1 MGKIYTSVEQLIG
14 GTPLLELTHLERELG
29 LSTRI
34 LGKLESFNPGGS
46 AKDRIA
52 KSMLDDGEAR
62 GILKSGSVIIEPTS
76 GNTGIGL
83 ALVAAARGYRAIIVM
98 PDTMS
103 QERRQLLLA
112 YGAEVVLTE
121 GRLGMAGA
129 ITFALIAWATPITYT
144 AAASDDL
151 RAQTDLLVER
161 LSVTALEDCGP
172 ILDEFIRA
180 SKSSVMLVDAN
191 GHIVQDTNSQ
201 LSIQSV
207 YEDESTIVTVTSDSM
222 FTASEI
228 QSLWNGDPPAAI
240 IQEDG
245 REYALSIASDTQ
257 VTEVTFAGGQT
268 CELYVSP
275 GVRSEN
281 LAVAALARMAPWV
294 LLVLLAFSAL
304 CAVVYS
310 RYITRPIVRLSGIAG
325 KMAELDFGWIC
336 GETRRDEI
344 GALGR
349 SLDRM
354 SQRLSAALTDLRAA
368 NDALLGEME
377 RERELE
383 RQRSAFFAAASH
395 ELKTPVTILKGQLTG
410 MLDEVGVYRDRDRY
424 LARSL
429 QVTSR
434 MEALVGEILTI
445 SRMESGTGLRK
456 EEVDLSR
463 LVEEQLEQD
472 RELLD
477 QREMDLSLSL
487 APGLVLRGDPSLLGR
502 AVDNLLSNAALYS
515 PAGARIR
522 VRTLRLDGR
531 PTLVVENTGVQ
542 IGAEALPRLFEP
554 FYREEQSRNRRTGG
568 SGLGLYL
575 VKMILDRH
583 GARCE
588 IENITDGVRVRV
600 IFPPETAS

>member
-1 MGKIYTSVEQLIG
+1 MLRRKLHESLTVRIFLI
-14 GTPLLELTHLERELG
+14 TLLILLG
-29 LSTRI
+29 
-34 LGKLESFNPGGS
+34 
-46 AKDRIA
+46 
-52 KSMLDDGEAR
+52 
-62 GILKSGSVIIEPTS
+62 
-76 GNTGIGL
+76 
-83 ALVAAARGYRAIIVM
+83 
-98 PDTMS
+98 
-103 QERRQLLLA
+103 
-112 YGAEVVLTE
+112 
-121 GRLGMAGA
+121 AGA

-344 GALGR
+344 GVLGR

-377 RERELE
+377 R
-383 RQRSAFFAAASH
+383 
-395 ELKTPVTILKGQLTG
+395 
-410 MLDEVGVYRDRDRY
+410 
-424 LARSL
+424 
-429 QVTSR
+429 
-434 MEALVGEILTI
+434 
-445 SRMESGTGLRK
+445 
-456 EEVDLSR
+456 
-463 LVEEQLEQD
+463 
-472 RELLD
+472 
-477 QREMDLSLSL
+477 
-487 APGLVLRGDPSLLGR
+487 
-502 AVDNLLSNAALYS
+502 
-515 PAGARIR
+515 
-522 VRTLRLDGR
+522 
-531 PTLVVENTGVQ
+531 
-542 IGAEALPRLFEP
+542 
-554 FYREEQSRNRRTGG
+554 
-568 SGLGLYL
+568 
-575 VKMILDRH
+575 
-583 GARCE
+583 
-588 IENITDGVRVRV
+588 
-600 IFPPETAS
+600 

>member
-1 MGKIYTSVEQLIG
+1 MDQKLIVPINNDIPAAEAGFLEPVSTVVQGIHKVGVKPMQDVVVIG
-14 GTPLLELTHLERELG
+14 GGTMG
-29 LSTRI
+29 LV
-34 LGKLESFNPGGS
+34 NAQV
-46 AKDRIA
+46 AKA
-52 KSMLDDGEAR
+52 FGAR
-62 GILKSGSVIIEPTS
+62 VIVSDI
-76 GNTGIGL
+76 
-83 ALVAAARGYRAIIVM
+83 
-98 PDTMS
+98 S
-103 QERRQLLLA
+103 QKK
-112 YGAEVVLTE
+112 
-121 GRLGMAGA
+121 
-129 ITFALIAWATPITYT
+129 IK
-144 AAASDDL
+144 
-151 RAQTDLLVER
+151 RAQEM
-161 LSVTALEDCGP
+161 G
-172 ILDEFIRA
+172 
-180 SKSSVMLVDAN
+180 VD
-191 GHIVQDTNSQ
+191 V
-201 LSIQSV
+201 V
-207 YEDESTIVTVTSDSM
+207 
-222 FTASEI
+222 
-228 QSLWNGDPPAAI
+228 
-240 IQEDG
+240 
-245 REYALSIASDTQ
+245 
-257 VTEVTFAGGQT
+257 
-268 CELYVSP
+268 
-275 GVRSEN
+275 
-281 LAVAALARMAPWV
+281 PWV

-310 RYITRPIVRLSGIAG
+310 RYITCPIVRLSGIAG

-344 GALGR
+344 GVLGR

-542 IGAEALPRLFEP
+542 IGAEALLRLFEP

-588 IENITDGVRVRV
+588 IENITDGVRARV

>member
-1 MGKIYTSVEQLIG
+1 MLRRKLHESLTVRIFLI
-14 GTPLLELTHLERELG
+14 TLLILLG
-29 LSTRI
+29 
-34 LGKLESFNPGGS
+34 
-46 AKDRIA
+46 
-52 KSMLDDGEAR
+52 
-62 GILKSGSVIIEPTS
+62 
-76 GNTGIGL
+76 
-83 ALVAAARGYRAIIVM
+83 
-98 PDTMS
+98 
-103 QERRQLLLA
+103 
-112 YGAEVVLTE
+112 
-121 GRLGMAGA
+121 AGA

-368 NDALLGEME
+368 NDALLGE
-377 RERELE
+377 
-383 RQRSAFFAAASH
+383 
-395 ELKTPVTILKGQLTG
+395 
-410 MLDEVGVYRDRDRY
+410 
-424 LARSL
+424 
-429 QVTSR
+429 
-434 MEALVGEILTI
+434 
-445 SRMESGTGLRK
+445 
-456 EEVDLSR
+456 VDLSR
-463 LVEEQLEQD
+463 LVEAQLEQD
-472 RELLD
+472 RELLA

-542 IGAEALPRLFEP
+542 IGAEALLRLFEP

-588 IENITDGVRVRV
+588 IENITDGVRARV
-600 IFPPETAS
+600 IFPTETAS

>member
-1 MGKIYTSVEQLIG
+1 MLRRKLHESLTVRIFLI
-14 GTPLLELTHLERELG
+14 TLLILLG
-29 LSTRI
+29 
-34 LGKLESFNPGGS
+34 
-46 AKDRIA
+46 
-52 KSMLDDGEAR
+52 
-62 GILKSGSVIIEPTS
+62 
-76 GNTGIGL
+76 
-83 ALVAAARGYRAIIVM
+83 
-98 PDTMS
+98 
-103 QERRQLLLA
+103 
-112 YGAEVVLTE
+112 
-121 GRLGMAGA
+121 AGA

-456 EEVDLSR
+456 EELDLSR

-487 APGLVLRGDPSLLGR
+487 APGAIPACWDGRWTICCPTRPCTPPPGPASGCAPCAWTGGPPWWWRTPVSRLGR
-502 AVDNLLSNAALYS
+502 RPS
-515 PAGARIR
+515 PACLSPS
-522 VRTLRLDGR
+522 TGR
-531 PTLVVENTGVQ
+531 SSPGTDAPAAAVW
-542 IGAEALPRLFEP
+542 
-554 FYREEQSRNRRTGG
+554 G
-568 SGLGLYL
+568 S
-575 VKMILDRH
+575 
-583 GARCE
+583 
-588 IENITDGVRVRV
+588 TW
-600 IFPPETAS
+600 

>member
-1 MGKIYTSVEQLIG
+1 MLYNLAESIRIAATLIAPFMPSTTPKILAQ
-14 GTPLLELTHLERELG
+14 LG
-29 LSTRI
+29 LSEDAATWEQAGQWGV
-34 LGKLESFNPGGS
+34 LP
-46 AKDRIA
+46 
-52 KSMLDDGEAR
+52 
-62 GILKSGSVIIEPTS
+62 
-76 GNTGIGL
+76 L
-83 ALVAAARGYRAIIVM
+83 ALSMTKGETLFPRIDMDKA
-98 PDTMS
+98 
-103 QERRQLLLA
+103 LA
-112 YGAEVVLTE
+112 E
-121 GRLGMAGA
+121 
-129 ITFALIAWATPITYT
+129 
-144 AAASDDL
+144 
-151 RAQTDLLVER
+151 
-161 LSVTALEDCGP
+161 LE
-172 ILDEFIRA
+172 E
-180 SKSSVMLVDAN
+180 AN
-191 GHIVQDTNSQ
+191 
-201 LSIQSV
+201 
-207 YEDESTIVTVTSDSM
+207 
-222 FTASEI
+222 
-228 QSLWNGDPPAAI
+228 
-240 IQEDG
+240 
-245 REYALSIASDTQ
+245 
-257 VTEVTFAGGQT
+257 
-268 CELYVSP
+268 
-275 GVRSEN
+275 
-281 LAVAALARMAPWV
+281 AALR
-294 LLVLLAFSAL
+294 
-304 CAVVYS
+304 
-310 RYITRPIVRLSGIAG
+310 G
-325 KMAELDFGWIC
+325 D
-336 GETRRDEI
+336 
-344 GALGR
+344 
-349 SLDRM
+349 
-354 SQRLSAALTDLRAA
+354 
-368 NDALLGEME
+368 ME
-377 RERELE
+377 RARELE
-383 RQRSAFFAAASH
+383 RQRLAFFSAASH

-542 IGAEALPRLFEP
+542 IGAEALLRLFEP

-588 IENITDGVRVRV
+588 IENITDGVRARV
-600 IFPPETAS
+600 IFPTETAS

>member
-1 MGKIYTSVEQLIG
+1 MLRRKLHESLTVRIFLI
-14 GTPLLELTHLERELG
+14 TLLILLG
-29 LSTRI
+29 
-34 LGKLESFNPGGS
+34 
-46 AKDRIA
+46 
-52 KSMLDDGEAR
+52 
-62 GILKSGSVIIEPTS
+62 
-76 GNTGIGL
+76 
-83 ALVAAARGYRAIIVM
+83 
-98 PDTMS
+98 
-103 QERRQLLLA
+103 
-112 YGAEVVLTE
+112 
-121 GRLGMAGA
+121 AGA

-445 SRMESGTGLRK
+445 SRMESGTGMRK
-456 EEVDLSR
+456 EEVDLEKVREFAAGVRALLERPDWRSCRLTVPGDRPYRPARRVEVYPAGDESCTRCMACVSR
-463 LVEEQLEQD
+463 CPAGAIPPESPRSTD
-472 RELLD
+472 TGRCI
-477 QREMDLSLSL
+477 SCL
-487 APGLVLRGDPSLLGR
+487 ACVK
-502 AVDNLLSNAALYS
+502 NC
-515 PAGARIR
+515 PAGARA
-522 VRTLRLDGR
+522 VAGPAFPKMVEGLEGRLLSPRREPELYYGR
-531 PTLVVENTGVQ
+531 
-542 IGAEALPRLFEP
+542 
-554 FYREEQSRNRRTGG
+554 
-568 SGLGLYL
+568 
-575 VKMILDRH
+575 
-583 GARCE
+583 
-588 IENITDGVRVRV
+588 
-600 IFPPETAS
+600 

>member
-1 MGKIYTSVEQLIG
+1 
-14 GTPLLELTHLERELG
+14 
-29 LSTRI
+29 
-34 LGKLESFNPGGS
+34 
-46 AKDRIA
+46 
-52 KSMLDDGEAR
+52 
-62 GILKSGSVIIEPTS
+62 
-76 GNTGIGL
+76 
-83 ALVAAARGYRAIIVM
+83 
-98 PDTMS
+98 
-103 QERRQLLLA
+103 
-112 YGAEVVLTE
+112 
-121 GRLGMAGA
+121 
-129 ITFALIAWATPITYT
+129 
-144 AAASDDL
+144 
-151 RAQTDLLVER
+151 
-161 LSVTALEDCGP
+161 
-172 ILDEFIRA
+172 
-180 SKSSVMLVDAN
+180 
-191 GHIVQDTNSQ
+191 
-201 LSIQSV
+201 
-207 YEDESTIVTVTSDSM
+207 
-222 FTASEI
+222 
-228 QSLWNGDPPAAI
+228 
-240 IQEDG
+240 
-245 REYALSIASDTQ
+245 
-257 VTEVTFAGGQT
+257 
-268 CELYVSP
+268 
-275 GVRSEN
+275 
-281 LAVAALARMAPWV
+281 
-294 LLVLLAFSAL
+294 
-304 CAVVYS
+304 
-310 RYITRPIVRLSGIAG
+310 
-325 KMAELDFGWIC
+325 
-336 GETRRDEI
+336 
-344 GALGR
+344 
-349 SLDRM
+349 
-354 SQRLSAALTDLRAA
+354 
-368 NDALLGEME
+368 
-377 RERELE
+377 
-383 RQRSAFFAAASH
+383 
-395 ELKTPVTILKGQLTG
+395 

-456 EEVDLSR
+456 EELDLSR

-588 IENITDGVRVRV
+588 IENITDGVRARV

>member
-1 MGKIYTSVEQLIG
+1 MIRKLRVKLVCILMA
-14 GTPLLELTHLERELG
+14 LLTVMLGVTFGLVLHFTQQSLEAESLR
-29 LSTRI
+29 T
-34 LGKLESFNPGGS
+34 LEALANNWQTASSPG
-46 AKDRIA
+46 
-52 KSMLDDGEAR
+52 LDDGTRVPYFALEINAR
-62 GILKSGSVIIEPTS
+62 GDIITTRGGYFDLSDREKLQKLIDIAVNSEDDIGEVPDYGLRFYRVVTRTS
-76 GNTGIGL
+76 WRVVFADTSAETTTLHSLIRTL
-83 ALVAAARGYRAIIVM
+83 AIASAAALAVFFVM
-98 PDTMS
+98 S
-103 QERRQLLLA
+103 LLLA
-112 YGAEVVLTE
+112 RWLVRPVA
-121 GRLGMAGA
+121 R
-129 ITFALIAWATPITYT
+129 AW
-144 AAASDDL
+144 DQQ
-151 RAQTDLLVER
+151 RQ
-161 LSVTALEDCGP
+161 
-172 ILDEFIRA
+172 F
-180 SKSSVMLVDAN
+180 
-191 GHIVQDTNSQ
+191 
-201 LSIQSV
+201 
-207 YEDESTIVTVTSDSM
+207 
-222 FTASEI
+222 
-228 QSLWNGDPPAAI
+228 
-240 IQEDG
+240 
-245 REYALSIASDTQ
+245 
-257 VTEVTFAGGQT
+257 
-268 CELYVSP
+268 
-275 GVRSEN
+275 
-281 LAVAALARMAPWV
+281 VA
-294 LLVLLAFSAL
+294 
-304 CAVVYS
+304 
-310 RYITRPIVRLSGIAG
+310 
-325 KMAELDFGWIC
+325 D
-336 GETRRDEI
+336 
-344 GALGR
+344 
-349 SLDRM
+349 
-354 SQRLSAALTDLRAA
+354 
-368 NDALLGEME
+368 
-377 RERELE
+377 
-383 RQRSAFFAAASH
+383 ASH

-588 IENITDGVRVRV
+588 IENITDGVRARV
-600 IFPPETAS
+600 IFPTEPAS